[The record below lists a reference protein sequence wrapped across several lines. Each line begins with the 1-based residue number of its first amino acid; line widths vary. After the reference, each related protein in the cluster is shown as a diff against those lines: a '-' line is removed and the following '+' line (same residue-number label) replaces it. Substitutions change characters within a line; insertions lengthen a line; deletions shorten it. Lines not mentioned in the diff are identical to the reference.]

1 MEAEEFA
8 QQTARSRT
16 EVQEPVE
23 EPVVAEEDDK
33 NEEPGSGLAADE
45 ATDAVVAKGDLSDA
59 SDWGKWKAEPWILT
73 EEDLEAMLED
83 TDGPPSRIHGQ
94 ADGPTDFS
102 HVFNHGAGAAAR
114 GHGDVDE
121 GDVADD
127 NALDDDLEAM
137 LEDTDVEVNHTLSI
151 MLEDGSDNDKS
162 NGTLSFFERMNDL
175 SEALTF
181 PTDEPISFF
190 DSMRDLSET
199 PSSSKAQR
207 FCQCEY

>member
-1 MEAEEFA
+1 MSKV
-8 QQTARSRT
+8 ARAI
-16 EVQEPVE
+16 VANVCLE
-23 EPVVAEEDDK
+23 EPSSKRARLPIPLCCDETITSL
-33 NEEPGSGLAADE
+33 PGRAASQDCS
-45 ATDAVVAKGDLSDA
+45 DAVVAKGDLSDD
-59 SDWGKWKAEPWILT
+59 SDWCKWKAEILT

-102 HVFNHGAGAAAR
+102 HLFNHGAGAAAR

-151 MLEDGSDNDKS
+151 MLEDGCDNDKS
-162 NGTLSFFERMNDL
+162 TDTVPAMMMMMPEQPSRAAETL
-175 SEALTF
+175 EAETLEQMME
-181 PTDEPISFF
+181 DETQT
-190 DSMRDLSET
+190 LG
-199 PSSSKAQR
+199 R
-207 FCQCEY
+207 F